1 MKATKE
7 LKDCLEQLQAAAE
20 ASDDLQITIMDSRYE
35 IHWRDIQLDVY
46 TPEDLIK
53 ALNAFAVIE
62 QLGAKDYEIKGDLA

>member
-7 LKDCLEQLQAAAE
+7 LKDSLDQLQAAAN

-53 ALNAFAVIE
+53 AINAFAVIE
-62 QLGAKDYEIKGDLA
+62 QLVTKSYEITSDLA